1 MKLWCPL
8 SQLVNE
14 GFSPNHNFFAKNFI
28 MHLWRL
34 KKTIYVCLR
43 ARDEKIILYARTAAR
58 MRLQTCFLTHMRVFT
73 HINTHLHSNT
83 HMGRICI
90 QSQTLRCSRGGKQL
104 PLCRQGSLL
113 FQLEETEH
121 MSQVFVDVRS
131 PYRKPTVFCWCVTCT
146 LSPSWCG
153 ETHFL

>member
-1 MKLWCPL
+1 MKDYL
-8 SQLVNE
+8 
-14 GFSPNHNFFAKNFI
+14 PNHSFFPKNFI
-28 MHLWRL
+28 MHLYPSQKYYLCMPACTWPENRTL
-34 KKTIYVCLR
+34 H
-43 ARDEKIILYARTAAR
+43 ARTAAR

-73 HINTHLHSNT
+73 NINTHVHSNT